1 VRLVRFNPDR
11 TQFRR
16 FCVRNDGAVLNLD
29 F

>member
-1 VRLVRFNPDR
+1 VRHVRFNPDR